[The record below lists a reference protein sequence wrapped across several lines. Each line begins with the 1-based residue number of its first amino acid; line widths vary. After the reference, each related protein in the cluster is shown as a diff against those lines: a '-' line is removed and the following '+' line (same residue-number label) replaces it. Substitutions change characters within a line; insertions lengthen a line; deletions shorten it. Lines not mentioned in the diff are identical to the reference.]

1 MSKKE
6 DTLDK
11 SVFDDLMS
19 ESEHWEINT
28 GGETIHAKRIPG
40 RWRLLKWLTSSVW
53 LSLFIG
59 PYFRYG
65 DRQAVLLD
73 IPHRQ
78 FHIWNS
84 TVLPQDLWM
93 LALVLLFFSILM
105 AVATAMA
112 GRIFCGFFCF
122 QTAWTDLFTWLEEK
136 LEGSPQR
143 RRILETAPWT
153 LQKIRAKV
161 IKHTLWLIISILTG
175 ISFVAWFTDVYQ
187 LWIDFFTLE
196 AGTTAY
202 VIILTF
208 TVGTYFL
215 AGFLREQNCFWLC
228 PYARIQSVMLDNT
241 SLIPTYDFH
250 RGEPRN
256 RVQRSQDQGANGDCV
271 DCKLCIAVC
280 PTGVDIRNGSQEGCI
295 MCGLCID
302 ACDEIMDK
310 LNRPRGLV
318 RFESLDGMEGR
329 DHGKLLARPRIWLYI
344 GILVSSVLG
353 IVYGFSAMDAVEL
366 KVIHSRQPMFVL
378 QSDGSVQN
386 KYTLKALNK
395 LTYDL
400 QVKISATGPEDLV
413 LIGAEKQFIARHG
426 NVTARTVF
434 VRIPRKNLIQDTIPI
449 VFAIEGTDDEG
460 VPYRAERKS
469 VFIGPNK

>member
-1 MSKKE
+1 MSEKRNTS
-6 DTLDK
+6 DMSALDE
-11 SVFDDLMS
+11 LMS
-19 ESEHWEINT
+19 ETEHWEVNT

-40 RWRLLKWLTSSVW
+40 RWRLLKWITSSVW

-73 IPHRQ
+73 IPNRQ

-93 LALVLLFFSILM
+93 LALVLLFFAILM

-136 LEGSPQR
+136 FEGNPQR
-143 RRILETAPWT
+143 RRAMKNAPWT
-153 LQKIRAKV
+153 AHKIRAKV
-161 IKHTLWLIISILTG
+161 LKHTLWLIISVLTG
-175 ISFVAWFTDVYQ
+175 ISFVAWFTDAYQ
-187 LWIDFFTLE
+187 LWVDLFLLK
-196 AGTTAY
+196 AGLTAY

-215 AGFLREQNCFWLC
+215 AGFMREQNCFWLC
-228 PYARIQSVMLDNT
+228 PYARIQGVMLDNT

-250 RGEPRN
+250 RGEPRS
-256 RVQRSQDQGANGDCV
+256 RVQRNQEQDAKGDCV

-302 ACDEIMDK
+302 ACDDIMDK

-318 RFESLDGMEGR
+318 RFESLDGMEGKT
-329 DHGKLLARPRIWLYI
+329 HGKLLTRPRVWIYI
-344 GILVSSVLG
+344 GILVASVLG
-353 IVYGFSAMDAVEL
+353 IGYGFSAMDAVEL
-366 KVIHSRQPMFVL
+366 KVIHSRQPLYVL

-386 KYTLKALNK
+386 KYTLKVLNK
-395 LTYDL
+395 LTEEL
-400 QVKISATGPEDLV
+400 QVKITATGPEGLV
-413 LIGAEKQFIARHG
+413 LVGADKQVTARRG
-426 NVTARTVF
+426 NVTPRVVF
-434 VRIPRKNLIQDTIPI
+434 VRIPRKMLDQDTLPV
-449 VFAIEGTDDEG
+449 VFNIEGVDSEG
-460 VPYRAERKS
+460 TRYSSDRKS
-469 VFIGPNK
+469 VFIGPP